1 MLRTERVNK
10 VREPQEVARTSAKR
24 FEDLIAWQRA
34 RSLTK
39 VVYEV
44 TASGPFA
51 RDLGLRDQIRRA
63 AVSVMSNLAEGF
75 ERGGRTEFHQ
85 FLSMSKAS
93 CGELRSQIYVAL
105 DARYLDQKT
114 FSELMSQ
121 AEEVGRIVGGLRS
134 AVQAQRDKSK
144 KNDRRDRGVLQPPQS
159 SALSTQS

>member
-1 MLRTERVNK
+1 M
-10 VREPQEVARTSAKR
+10 
-24 FEDLIAWQRA
+24 IAWQRA

-85 FLSMSKAS
+85 FLSMSKAV
-93 CGELRSQIYVAL
+93 R
-105 DARYLDQKT
+105 ART
-114 FSELMSQ
+114 RRHVSMGIPVGPS
-121 AEEVGRIVGGLRS
+121 EVGHHHVHGPPHLQRGRATGDAARLRATDRSRGRQIPRISGWDAHRLGGPDSRH
-134 AVQAQRDKSK
+134 
-144 KNDRRDRGVLQPPQS
+144 GVRARP
-159 SALSTQS
+159 